1 MSNLNRKCVVF
12 FFNIKNFGFAF
23 QFGGPVKYCVQFWAR
38 ISLSHWY
45 IRLKLILLFYFYAP
59 AWKLQWFSWF
69 TRSLYVTGAVTSGRK
84 ARQMDKGGNT
94 FKHLILICCH
104 KPAEALNDLHI
115 AYPYWDV
122 QRVQLPL
129 CESNHNKIW
138 VYSGIDW
145 MWGRSNQLLREGCW
159 SSISTH
165 TWHSYITEEQLYKA
179 KIHCLQKKKEY
190 FSNMFNEGISRYRWK
205 NHGA

>member
-1 MSNLNRKCVVF
+1 MSWIWIGNVCVLT
-12 FFNIKNFGFAF
+12 IKNFGLHLNLEVLWNT
-23 QFGGPVKYCVQFWAR
+23 GMQFWAR
-38 ISLSHWY
+38 IPLSHWY
-45 IRLKLILLFYFYAP
+45 IRLKLTLLFYFNAP

-84 ARQMDKGGNT
+84 ARQMDKGGNSS
-94 FKHLILICCH
+94 KHLILICCH

-129 CESNHNKIW
+129 CESNYNKMW

-145 MWGRSNQLLREGCW
+145 MWGRSNQLLHEGCY

-165 TWHSYITEEQLYKA
+165 LTQLYHWRIVIKSKNSLPA
-179 KIHCLQKKKEY
+179 KKSIFPICLMKVFPDTYEK
-190 FSNMFNEGISRYRWK
+190 S
-205 NHGA
+205 